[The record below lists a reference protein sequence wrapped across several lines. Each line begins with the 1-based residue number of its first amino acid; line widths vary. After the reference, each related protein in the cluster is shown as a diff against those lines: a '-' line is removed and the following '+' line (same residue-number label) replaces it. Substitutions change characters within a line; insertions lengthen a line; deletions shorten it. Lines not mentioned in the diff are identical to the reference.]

1 MKYTYFDNPC
11 LGGFYGIAL
20 IHQFQ
25 SHKTVFFRPS
35 LLVLI
40 PVLLCGLWDLQQYS
54 TTTDKLSVSLALQRQ
69 IIHAKRIKFPY
80 ANLRS
85 NAYTKNRIILF
96 NCLIILFLAISWSY
110 LLLLLSGD
118 VELNPGPLSADLS
131 SSTESSLS
139 YMNVSVF
146 ENNFSLV
153 HYNVQ
158 SLLHK
163 IDQIELELSNFDVIA
178 LSETWLSPAT
188 KDDDIKLTNFQDP
201 FRKDRQTNNYGGVIV
216 YTSEKTYHV
225 KDDATL
231 NYKVLRLFGWN

>member
-1 MKYTYFDNPC
+1 M
-11 LGGFYGIAL
+11 
-20 IHQFQ
+20 
-25 SHKTVFFRPS
+25 FFRSS

-40 PVLLCGLWDLQQYS
+40 PVLLCGLWDLQQHC

-85 NAYTKNRIILF
+85 NAYAKNRCILF
-96 NCLIILFLAISWSY
+96 NCLKILFLAISWSY

-131 SSTESSLS
+131 SSTDSSFS

-163 IDQIELELSNFDVIA
+163 IGQIELELSNFDVIA
-178 LSETWLSPAT
+178 LSETWLSPAI
-188 KDDDIKLTNFQDP
+188 KDDDIKLANFQDP
-201 FRKDRQTNNYGGVIV
+201 FRKDRHINNYGGVIV
-216 YTSEKTYHV
+216 YVRENIPCKRRRDLELQGLESIWLELKL
-225 KDDATL
+225 KS
-231 NYKVLRLFGWN
+231 KVVLFGLFYRSPN